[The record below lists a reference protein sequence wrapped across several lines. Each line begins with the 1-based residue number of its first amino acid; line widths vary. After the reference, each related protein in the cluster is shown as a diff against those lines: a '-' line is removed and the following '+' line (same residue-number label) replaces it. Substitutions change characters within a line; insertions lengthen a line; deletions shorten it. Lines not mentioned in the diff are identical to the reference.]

1 VNWTAGAWLV
11 HKVRMRTLIALAA
24 LFTLAAC
31 DASNLEQ
38 AQEDMAKLGGQAID
52 MASSAVDTRTACVLA
67 GQSEAFCGCVQERL
81 GARVTR
87 EHVEDITG
95 VVTEAVQS
103 GSIEGAARSAENID
117 PTTRDALI
125 QCAANTA
132 VQGIIG
138 EGASEN

>member
-1 VNWTAGAWLV
+1 
-11 HKVRMRTLIALAA
+11 MRTFIALTA
-24 LFTLAAC
+24 LLTLAAC
-31 DASNLEQ
+31 DVANVE
-38 AQEDMAKLGGQAID
+38 EDLNKLGGQAID

-67 GQSEAFCGCVQERL
+67 GQSEAFCGCVQERI

-117 PTTRDALI
+117 PATRDALI

-132 VQGIIG
+132 VQGMIG

>member
-1 VNWTAGAWLV
+1 
-11 HKVRMRTLIALAA
+11 MRTIAALAA
-24 LFTLAAC
+24 LIALSAC

-38 AQEDMAKLGGQAID
+38 AQQDMAKLGGQAID
-52 MASSAVDTRTACVLA
+52 VASSAVDTRTACVIA

-81 GARVTR
+81 GARITR

-95 VVTEAVQS
+95 VVTSAVQN
-103 GSIEGAARSAENID
+103 GSIEGAARSASDID

-132 VQGIIG
+132 VQGMIG
-138 EGASEN
+138 EGAAEN